1 MGYFLRQLYDWS
13 EVWALLIP
21 LAVMLRYKKRTACL
35 KPIRIYI
42 WIALTINIIATVIW
56 KRKKLGLPEFPEWL
70 TSNNY
75 LYNIHSITRLLLFSW
90 FFILLKQRFMHR
102 IKVILPLIF
111 IIFAIINFGFYE
123 NFFTHD
129 MPSSRL
135 LATEAGILLFY
146 CLQYYIFLLL
156 EDRTTSLKKQPGFW
170 IVTGL
175 SFYVAASFFIFLFY
189 AYLIMQD
196 LDFAVGLWDVVNTA
210 YIFLCICIA
219 ITFYKQ
225 NDE

>member
-21 LAVMLRYKKRTACL
+21 LAVMLRYKKRTAGL

-90 FFILLKQRFMHR
+90 FFVLLKQRFMHR
-102 IKVILPLIF
+102 IKVALPLIF
-111 IIFAIINFGFYE
+111 IIFAVINFGFYE

-156 EDRTTSLKKQPGFW
+156 EDRTASLIKQPGFW

-225 NDE
+225 DDE